1 MVILRPYGCANM
13 GCMIDHGSVTPL
25 YVQLADLMAEKIES
39 GAYAPGQRLPS
50 ADDLSEEYDI
60 APNTARK
67 GLQLLRERGL
77 AEMSPGRG
85 TYVRRT
91 PEG

>member
-1 MVILRPYGCANM
+1 MVWRPHWQANM
-13 GCMIDHGSVTPL
+13 YRMVDHGSVTPL
-25 YVQLADLMAEKIES
+25 YVQVADIITRKIEA
-39 GAYAPGQRLPS
+39 GEYAPGQRLPS
-50 ADDLSEEYDI
+50 ADDLAELHEI

-67 GLQLLRERGL
+67 ALALLREQGL

-91 PEG
+91 A